1 MQESKSHRR
10 RLRRLVES
18 TALVALVVTAAAVLS
33 GGCSR
38 SMFMQSPW
46 NAIPKATPEEIAK
59 LHEPDALRADLDAIV
74 ALHERTC
81 PNPYLR
87 VSKDS
92 ILALAE
98 RLKASIDRPLTRREF
113 LPIVMEMQAGYR
125 SDHYFTRRA
134 RNWRAS
140 KLRVNALASRPGR
153 SRLAACV
160 RRFATRGC
168 VRRGLSGWARGAACP
183 RRWPTVARV
192 LANCLS
198 AHRETF
204 PRSGVSV

>member
-18 TALVALVVTAAAVLS
+18 TALVVLVVTAAAVLS

-46 NAIPKATPEEIAK
+46 EAIPPATPEEIAQ
-59 LHEPDALRADLDAIV
+59 LHQPEALRADLDAIV
-74 ALHERTC
+74 ALHERTN

-98 RLKASIDRPLTRREF
+98 RLKASINRPMTRREF

-125 SDHYFTRRA
+125 SDHYGQGVPNEELVAAFANGERLLPFRA
-134 RNWRAS
+134 APEGDGLVVVAVAESERAIE
-140 KLRVNALASRPGR
+140 PGDR
-153 SRLAACV
+153 IV
-160 RRFATRGC
+160 RG
-168 VRRGLSGWARGAACP
+168 
-183 RRWPTVARV
+183 
-192 LANCLS
+192 
-198 AHRETF
+198 
-204 PRSGVSV
+204 